1 MSRLHRIYTGF
12 LPAWT
17 EKLSTLRSKG
27 NMRRGLAER
36 QESIKAMRRACK
48 WQCRRKYRK
57 LRTTSTDLSQLN
69 VTSWLIDTH
78 ITKGLY
84 WKIHCLIYK
93 KLCILLHIV
102 YKIGEAWRAY
112 KHTLTT
118 FCCYVTFPLS
128 HYTTKAPAVQVSS
141 AWTLSKLESSIIGT
155 TMCPWGLQQTMCAF
169 TQTVL
174 PLADEWMIQHFS
186 TLC

>member
-1 MSRLHRIYTGF
+1 MLLCQRRRKHSTDMSRLHRIYTGF

-17 EKLSTLRSKG
+17 EKLTTLRSKG
-27 NMRRGLAER
+27 KMRRGLAER
-36 QESIKAMRRACK
+36 QESIKAMRRARK

-69 VTSWLIDTH
+69 VTSH
-78 ITKGLY
+78 HKGTVL
-84 WKIHCLIYK
+84 KNTLFNM

-102 YKIGEAWRAY
+102 YKIGEAWRTY

-128 HYTTKAPAVQVSS
+128 HYTTKAP
-141 AWTLSKLESSIIGT
+141 
-155 TMCPWGLQQTMCAF
+155 
-169 TQTVL
+169 TV
-174 PLADEWMIQHFS
+174 
-186 TLC
+186 